1 MKGLWIK
8 DLQYVY
14 LQKYYFIMIVLL
26 SIGSFWSA
34 DPDFI
39 LTFFPA
45 ILSFFTQSSISYD
58 ELDHGYTFLFTLPI
72 SRKDYVIEKYRFM
85 LVFLWG
91 GCLLIDLLM
100 ILLGKVPNTTDT
112 YGHMIMI
119 ACAMVLVQSILIPIR
134 LKFGM
139 EKSRIV
145 MFLVFGGFFLLI
157 AKLTKVFASMHLSNT
172 LWLGIFLFLSVI
184 GYGISRC
191 LSIRIMNKKEF

>member
-85 LVFLWG
+85 LVFL
-91 GCLLIDLLM
+91 
-100 ILLGKVPNTTDT
+100 
-112 YGHMIMI
+112 
-119 ACAMVLVQSILIPIR
+119 
-134 LKFGM
+134 
-139 EKSRIV
+139 
-145 MFLVFGGFFLLI
+145 
-157 AKLTKVFASMHLSNT
+157 
-172 LWLGIFLFLSVI
+172 
-184 GYGISRC
+184 
-191 LSIRIMNKKEF
+191 